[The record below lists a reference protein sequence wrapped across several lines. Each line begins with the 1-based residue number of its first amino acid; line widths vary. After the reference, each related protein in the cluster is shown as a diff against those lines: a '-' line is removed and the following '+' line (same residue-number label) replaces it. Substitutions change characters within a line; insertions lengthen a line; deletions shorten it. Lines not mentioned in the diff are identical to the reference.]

1 MTANDTRTLV
11 PVTLSSAPEATDQ
24 QVEAHLAATVGCCE
38 DRRCLYPAEGCVT
51 LSSAPEAAGQ
61 QAEEHGDR

>member
-11 PVTLSSAPEATDQ
+11 PVTLSSAPEA
-24 QVEAHLAATVGCCE
+24 
-38 DRRCLYPAEGCVT
+38 
-51 LSSAPEAAGQ
+51 AGQ